1 MDKKE
6 IKKDLILEKILN
18 LLNFITENIN
28 QTLGFVSIFVLVVVG
43 LVLYANKSES
53 KNLSYNAYS
62 SSNMNNFIDDNK
74 DLAVIGFENM
84 LATYNSS
91 ESYNQAYLYLLSDAM
106 DKNDYDKLG
115 ELINNNKFSS
125 DDPTL
130 NSHHEL
136 IKGNYYS
143 YLSDYD
149 QAISSYE
156 KALDYSVEENLSA
169 KINLNL
175 IYIYIDLNQKN
186 NALKIFSDISVE
198 NLSYDLKNKYDE
210 LDARL
215 SF

>member
-130 NSHHEL
+130 KSNHEL
-136 IKGNYYS
+136 FKGNYYS

>member
-18 LLNFITENIN
+18 LLNFMTENIN
-28 QTLGFVSIFVLVVVG
+28 QTLGFVSIFTLLVVC
-43 LVLYANKSES
+43 LVLYSNSSKS

-115 ELINNNKFSS
+115 ELIKDNKFSS

-130 NSHHEL
+130 KAHHEL
-136 IKGNYYS
+136 LKGNYYS
-143 YLSDYD
+143 YLSDYG
-149 QAISSYE
+149 QAISSYD
-156 KALDYSVEENLSA
+156 KALDYSVEENLSS
-169 KINLNL
+169 KIKLNL
-175 IYIYIDLNQKN
+175 IYIYIDSNQKN
-186 NALKIFSDISVE
+186 KALEIFSDISIE
-198 NLSYDLKNKYDE
+198 NLSYDLKNIYDE
-210 LDARL
+210 LEGRL